1 MEGHVPRTYYGY
13 PDGQSGRPGPSG
25 LYGASVDAASAE
37 PFRTTKT
44 AGGGAALGVLNSRA
58 SGGVSVGARGG
69 KGSWAPRTIM
79 CGQRTLTCEGCE
91 APIVMGALM
100 RYGKRKFVCD
110 RDECEEE
117 AARRHKARVE
127 EESSSGARVV
137 LGVATGVPVG
147 RREATAS
154 WLKSSQRPTLSTRIA
169 WTRC

>member
-1 MEGHVPRTYYGY
+1 M
-13 PDGQSGRPGPSG
+13 
-25 LYGASVDAASAE
+25 YGASVDAASAE
-37 PFRTTKT
+37 LLRTTKT

-110 RDECEEE
+110 RDKCEEE

-127 EESSSGARVV
+127 QESSSGARVV

-147 RREATAS
+147 RAKGAVRPQLLALKVERARVLAEEGRPARSARRAT
-154 WLKSSQRPTLSTRIA
+154 
-169 WTRC
+169 